1 MRSSA
6 AFLFFSLFYLF
17 QLVLSFSLVQIL
29 VQMKSVLSHRHSFPF
44 LTLAPSLTST
54 ASAMRPAVLHK
65 EAVSSSLFPE
75 IEQLEPSFS
84 SLASIQPEQPMDDDD
99 DDDGNTQ
106 QRGVFQELK
115 PDYIE
120 PFISP
125 LTESNLKYHTGSVS
139 LCATLGSR
147 EARGS
152 SKRTR
157 LIYAAN
163 KTVVSASKGNS
174 PAIRAILHPLAG
186 IHAKA

>member
-1 MRSSA
+1 
-6 AFLFFSLFYLF
+6 
-17 QLVLSFSLVQIL
+17 
-29 VQMKSVLSHRHSFPF
+29 
-44 LTLAPSLTST
+44 
-54 ASAMRPAVLHK
+54 MRPAVLHK

-99 DDDGNTQ
+99 ENTQ
-106 QRGVFQELK
+106 QSGVFQELK
-115 PDYIE
+115 TDYIE